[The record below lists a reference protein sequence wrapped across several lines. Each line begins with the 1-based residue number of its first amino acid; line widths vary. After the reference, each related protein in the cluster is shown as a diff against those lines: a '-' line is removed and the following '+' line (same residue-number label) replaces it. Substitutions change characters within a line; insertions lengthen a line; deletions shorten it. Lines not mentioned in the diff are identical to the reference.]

1 MSSSSPCCPSC
12 GTSLPFLAETDPHTA
27 LLQAQKRI
35 ADLEVQ
41 VQLLNKKA
49 TAAVDRWADY
59 EDELSRLRAASMT
72 SASTAPTSAT
82 AAEPQTPGKVAAAP
96 ATGPSP
102 RASGFFNS
110 AYASGAASRLSQL
123 LSPSTPARKSSP
135 APPPPPPGPPT
146 LAPGRGGTAAGR
158 SSLSAAAPVLPA
170 TPSPEE
176 LMAALSREKSLRA
189 AAEGKLSET
198 SREVEELS
206 VSLFEQANEMVA
218 SERRARAALE
228 ERVGVLERRD
238 EEKKGRLERLEGAV
252 GRMDRISR
260 LLGEDQRTAR
270 RPGSG
275 VGQKTTPS

>member
-1 MSSSSPCCPSC
+1 MSSSSPCCPGC
-12 GTSLPFLAETDPHTA
+12 GTSLTFLAETDPHTA
-27 LLQAQKRI
+27 LLEAQKRI

-82 AAEPQTPGKVAAAP
+82 AADPQTPGKVTAAS
-96 ATGPSP
+96 ATAPSP

-123 LSPSTPARKSSP
+123 LSPSTPARKS
-135 APPPPPPGPPT
+135 APPPPAPQN
-146 LAPGRGGTAAGR
+146 LAPGRVAGR
-158 SSLSAAAPVLPA
+158 SSLSSAAPVLPSLQ
-170 TPSPEE
+170 SPEE
-176 LMAALSREKSLRA
+176 LMAALSREKSLRV
-189 AAEGKLSET
+189 AAEGRLNET

-206 VSLFEQANEMVA
+206 VTLFEQANEMVA

-260 LLGEDQRTAR
+260 LLGEDQRTSR

-275 VGQKTTPS
+275 VGHKTMPS

>member
-12 GTSLPFLAETDPHTA
+12 GTSLSFLAETDPHTA

-82 AAEPQTPGKVAAAP
+82 TAEPQTPGKVAAAP

-135 APPPPPPGPPT
+135 APPPSGPQT
-146 LAPGRGGTAAGR
+146 LAPGRGGAAAGR
-158 SSLSAAAPVLPA
+158 SSLSAAALVLPA

-189 AAEGKLSET
+189 AAEGRLSET

-260 LLGEDQRTAR
+260 LLGEDQRTAG

-275 VGQKTTPS
+275 VGQKTMPS